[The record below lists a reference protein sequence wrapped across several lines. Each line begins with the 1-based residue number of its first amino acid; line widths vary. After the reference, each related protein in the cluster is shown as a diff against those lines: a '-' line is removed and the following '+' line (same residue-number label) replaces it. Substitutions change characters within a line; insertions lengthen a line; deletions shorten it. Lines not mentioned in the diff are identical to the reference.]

1 MQARSTRDA
10 NDACLSYGLSP
21 ETLGYRQCVAT
32 QIDQRMN
39 RKTLIRYV
47 SPAN

>member
-1 MQARSTRDA
+1 MF
-10 NDACLSYGLSP
+10 LSP
-21 ETLGYRQCVAT
+21 EGERSLRKT

-47 SPAN
+47 SPAS

>member
-1 MQARSTRDA
+1 MF
-10 NDACLSYGLSP
+10 LSP
-21 ETLGYRQCVAT
+21 KRERSLRKT

-47 SPAN
+47 PPAN